1 MSRKVV
7 ICVFAFICI
16 VSVSLTLAEGV
27 SVDDIDDTSGFE
39 NAVNWLLSD
48 EP

>member
-27 SVDDIDDTSGFE
+27 SVDDTSGFE